1 MEQKMVTVIFDRR
14 NLCAKRGFGYLEV
27 RVNLGHKVRRYVTVG
42 TATPNDWEVLASSPE
57 TKATIKQCE
66 GILSVKNF
74 MGEESNI
81 ENSNR
86 HFSGEDKK
94 PKEEKEPDNSKKN
107 FITYMEMALEGE
119 ELRPGTRRHKVVVI
133 EAVKKF
139 GRLNT
144 YGDLTPK
151 NIMAFDR
158 WLHDGTRADV
168 TCCGYHKKLHKWVHQ
183 LVTLGELDRD
193 PYDQVTIKRGKCKE
207 RQPLLEEELK
217 ALRQHKFQ
225 GKLERV
231 RDPFMF
237 AAYCL
242 SLVRF
247 INPSRNDFYLDVPAL
262 PSTNRSPNWFTG
274 ISRL

>member
-1 MEQKMVTVIFDRR
+1 MEIQVYLGRANRKYLMLGKYIPDEWKIAAKLPETLALVSKCKKILSTMDILDEERSVENFMYHYNGERKEPKELKEKVEKKKESASEKSFIAYMEQ
-14 NLCAKRGFGYLEV
+14 
-27 RVNLGHKVRRYVTVG
+27 
-42 TATPNDWEVLASSPE
+42 
-57 TKATIKQCE
+57 
-66 GILSVKNF
+66 
-74 MGEESNI
+74 
-81 ENSNR
+81 
-86 HFSGEDKK
+86 
-94 PKEEKEPDNSKKN
+94 
-107 FITYMEMALEGE
+107 ALEGE

-231 RDPFMF
+231 RDLFMF